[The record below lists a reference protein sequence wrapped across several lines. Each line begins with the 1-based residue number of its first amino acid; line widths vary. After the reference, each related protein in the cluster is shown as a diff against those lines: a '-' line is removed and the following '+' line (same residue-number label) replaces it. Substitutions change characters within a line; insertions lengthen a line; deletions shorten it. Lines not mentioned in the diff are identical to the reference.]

1 LLTYVS
7 LKDST
12 SSPSPSPKDSFSRHT
27 DSSIMLFNQS
37 EYMNYERRSYV
48 YHAWLY
54 GIPCS
59 GFSLD
64 TNTTSWAESIGM
76 LNFSDFNAEDDMG
89 TRVCGG
95 SAFSIAKSIVLDT
108 FNGIPVLHSAVHSP
122 ISNNITS
129 NTFVTI
135 FSSGLIQL
143 KNSSD
148 FTVSVYSLTGRLV
161 SRVSVWGKKW
171 KARGLGRGM
180 YLAEVYAGGRKY
192 YGKITLSK

>member
-1 LLTYVS
+1 
-7 LKDST
+7 
-12 SSPSPSPKDSFSRHT
+12 
-27 DSSIMLFNQS
+27 MLFNQS
-37 EYMNYERRSYV
+37 AYMNYERRTYV
-48 YHAWLY
+48 QHTIQEGIQCFVASLY
-54 GIPCS
+54 
-59 GFSLD
+59 

-76 LNFSDFNAEDDMG
+76 LNFSDLIAEDDAA
-89 TRVCGG
+89 TLVCGG